1 MGTPDMRIPIAYGIA
16 WPKRFSSGAD
26 SLDLVAEETLSFSA
40 PDLDK
45 FPCLTLGIE
54 AAMKKGTMPA
64 ILNAANEV
72 SVEAFLSGRISFTKI
87 FDINLAVINQMPC
100 QPVPDLDA
108 IFDADHEAR
117 QIASTLI

>member
-1 MGTPDMRIPIAYGIA
+1 
-16 WPKRFSSGAD
+16 
-26 SLDLVAEETLSFSA
+26 
-40 PDLDK
+40 
-45 FPCLTLGIE
+45 
-54 AAMKKGTMPA
+54 MKKGTMPA